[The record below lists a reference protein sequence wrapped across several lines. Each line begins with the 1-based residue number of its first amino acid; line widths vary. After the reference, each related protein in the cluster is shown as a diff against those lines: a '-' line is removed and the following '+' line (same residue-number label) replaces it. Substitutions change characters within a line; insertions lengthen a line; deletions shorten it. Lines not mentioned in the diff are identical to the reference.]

1 MLDFLQ
7 KLFICFFVVL
17 PFFLPYFMHPINKED
32 YWLKLLVVFRG
43 EAPLFLLAKKDLAL
57 C

>member
-7 KLFICFFVVL
+7 KIFICFFVVL

-32 YWLKLLVVFRG
+32 YWLRLLVIFRG
-43 EAPLFLLAKKDLAL
+43 ESSSFFISF
-57 C
+57 

>member
-7 KLFICFFVVL
+7 KIFICFFVVL

-32 YWLKLLVVFRG
+32 Y
-43 EAPLFLLAKKDLAL
+43 
-57 C
+57 